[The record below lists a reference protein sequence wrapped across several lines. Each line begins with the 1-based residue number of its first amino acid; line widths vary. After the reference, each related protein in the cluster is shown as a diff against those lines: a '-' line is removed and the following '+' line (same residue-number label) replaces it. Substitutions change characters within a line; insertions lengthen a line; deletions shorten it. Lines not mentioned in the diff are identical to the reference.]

1 MTFLFVSDLHLD
13 PSEPG
18 IAAQF
23 IEFLAGEAR
32 SARAL
37 YVLGDLFEAWLGD
50 DDPEPAHAMVAA
62 ALESLSSSGVAVFLM
77 QGNRDVMMGE
87 RFAGHAGATLLPDPV
102 ITEIHGER
110 VLITHGD
117 ALCTDDASYQRL
129 RSLLRDPDIHGR
141 LARLPIDSRR
151 ALASEARAGSR
162 DHVAHTAYEVM
173 DVNADAVASV
183 LRASGASVLLHGH
196 THRPAIHELRVDGR
210 ACRRIVLGDWH
221 AHGSVLRWDAKGPRL
236 EVLPRG

>member
-62 ALESLSSSGVAVFLM
+62 AL
-77 QGNRDVMMGE
+77 
-87 RFAGHAGATLLPDPV
+87 
-102 ITEIHGER
+102 
-110 VLITHGD
+110 
-117 ALCTDDASYQRL
+117 
-129 RSLLRDPDIHGR
+129 
-141 LARLPIDSRR
+141 
-151 ALASEARAGSR
+151 
-162 DHVAHTAYEVM
+162 
-173 DVNADAVASV
+173 
-183 LRASGASVLLHGH
+183 
-196 THRPAIHELRVDGR
+196 
-210 ACRRIVLGDWH
+210 
-221 AHGSVLRWDAKGPRL
+221 
-236 EVLPRG
+236 